1 MKQISARFHKL
12 VLILFVFGLFVLC
25 RPYISIASEES
36 AAPKD
41 IRPMPVSEFFKFENI
56 PVPEGYKL
64 DKKKSFVFRNDVLL
78 VAFLTYKGKSKADKV
93 AAFFKEQLPLYGW
106 KLINVIEY
114 GERVLNFEMDGQT
127 CIITVDRKGKTFEL
141 ATAPRGQKSVNMATA
156 PPEPAN
162 QAQPAEDAKKMP

>member
-1 MKQISARFHKL
+1 MRRL
-12 VLILFVFGLFVLC
+12 VLISLILGSFFLC
-25 RPYISIASEES
+25 NSCLSMDEKES
-36 AAPKD
+36 AVPKSV
-41 IRPMPVSEFFKFENI
+41 RPMSISEFFKFENI

-78 VAFLTYKGKSKADKV
+78 VAFLTYKGKSKADEV
-93 AAFFKEQLPLYGW
+93 AGFFKEQLPLYGW

-141 ATAPRGQKSVNMATA
+141 ATAPRGQKSVNMPTA

-162 QAQPAEDAKKMP
+162 QAQPVGDAKKMP